1 MAEKQSRK
9 KVLKILSRIDVS
21 AFDMPDFA
29 IQARASSL
37 GELLED
43 AAKADEAIIYSDNDE
58 LVRLLWERIGNADVS
73 EVPPHIG
80 EEVFYLVGLRGR
92 GEGPAKVENV
102 VVYRC
107 VTARGAW
114 L

>member
-1 MAEKQSRK
+1 MQ
-9 KVLKILSRIDVS
+9 
-21 AFDMPDFA
+21 DFA
-29 IQARASSL
+29 IQVRASSM

-43 AAKADEAIIYSDNDE
+43 AAKRDETIIHTDNDE

-73 EVPPHIG
+73 EASPQIG
-80 EEVFYLVGLRGR
+80 EELFYLVGLRR
-92 GEGPAKVENV
+92 QGEGPAKVDDV

>member
-1 MAEKQSRK
+1 MQ
-9 KVLKILSRIDVS
+9 
-21 AFDMPDFA
+21 DFA

-43 AAKADEAIIYSDNDE
+43 AAKADEAIIYSDSDE

-73 EVPPHIG
+73 EAPPQIG
-80 EEVFYLVGLRGR
+80 EEVFYLVGLGDK
-92 GEGPAKVENV
+92 GEDPAKVDDV